1 MRYHGLD
8 ILGLAMILS
17 WSSHANTTSY
27 SYDAKGRLI
36 QIADSAG
43 NKNDYTLDAAGNRTN
58 VADQSANALA
68 PQIVSFT
75 APSQV
80 ASAGSYATLNWASSN
95 ATACKM
101 TVNGALDYPA
111 LAATGTLGLPINA
124 QSTLVLSCVNGA
136 LTASMTRIV
145 RIRSVN

>member
-1 MRYHGLD
+1 MRYKGLTV
-8 ILGLAMILS
+8 LLS
-17 WSSHANTTSY
+17 AVLISTGTAANTTSY
-27 SYDAKGRLI
+27 TYDAKGRLI
-36 QIADSAG
+36 QIADSLG

-58 VADQSANALA
+58 VADQSAGALA
-68 PQIVSFT
+68 PQIVSFN
-75 APSQV
+75 APSPV
-80 ASAGSYATLNWASSN
+80 ASAGTYATLNWSSSN

-101 TVNGALDYPA
+101 TVNGALDYPS
-111 LAATGTLGLPINA
+111 LAASGTLGLPINT